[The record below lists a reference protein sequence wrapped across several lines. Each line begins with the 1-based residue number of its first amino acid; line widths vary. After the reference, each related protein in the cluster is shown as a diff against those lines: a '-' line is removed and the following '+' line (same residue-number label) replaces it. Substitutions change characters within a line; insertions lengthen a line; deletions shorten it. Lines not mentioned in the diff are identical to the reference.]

1 MRLANL
7 QPGVEP
13 EWPDVDRLGL
23 VRRVPSLDRITSRGG
38 KCKLNARCLEAGG
51 RRAVP
56 GGRGSG
62 ALSHSCEA
70 AIAGH

>member
-38 KCKLNARCLEAGG
+38 GTVSLTSVGQSTSLYTT
-51 RRAVP
+51 V
-56 GGRGSG
+56 S
-62 ALSHSCEA
+62 
-70 AIAGH
+70 